1 MHNAMRAYKNRIALI
16 FSCIL
21 LLFYGRGM
29 LRCGS
34 RSQCLPKPLSV
45 ISIHGG
51 HQRFG
56 VPIVMRKTRRGCNRR
71 GERERRE
78 MKKTQQEELPPEYVK
93 TSSTG
98 FSPVFVRSENLPPY
112 SGYLS

>member
-1 MHNAMRAYKNRIALI
+1 MPFAMHAYKNRIALI

-21 LLFYGRGM
+21 LLFSYGRGM

-51 HQRFG
+51 QQRFG

-71 GERERRE
+71 GERERERQKRDGE
-78 MKKTQQEELPPEYVK
+78 DTARRV
-93 TSSTG
+93 TT
-98 FSPVFVRSENLPPY
+98 
-112 SGYLS
+112 